1 MPGIPN
7 DYGSCPLPRVYDLLP
22 GPQPRHFNQTGPTQE
37 RRLSIPDGR
46 YRATLTAVRQ
56 GAVALAIAVAHWL
69 PATTSHAQQPAYPDR
84 PIRLIVPFAAGSATD
99 VVARQIAPRMAENL
113 GQSIVVD
120 NRAGASGV
128 IGATAVAK
136 APADGY
142 TLLFGTAPTN
152 AIAQS
157 WDKNLPYDAVK
168 DFVAVAG
175 LTTAP
180 YVLAVTST
188 LPVRSVKELIAYA
201 KSRPGE
207 LNFASTGNGTGVH
220 LAGTFFG
227 SKAGVDIKHVP
238 YNGAG
243 PMNVD
248 LASGVVHMIF
258 YPYQG
263 LLPLIQAGKVHVLA
277 TTGAKRL
284 PLLPDVPTLQ
294 EQGLA
299 DFSLAS
305 WQGIYAPAG
314 TPADRVNLLYEAIR
328 KTMTDPKVTAS
339 IAQTGN
345 AIELSD
351 PAEFAA
357 FTRRE
362 IEKYRQI
369 IQGSEALKAAR

>member
-1 MPGIPN
+1 MNIA
-7 DYGSCPLPRVYDLLP
+7 DL
-22 GPQPRHFNQTGPTQE
+22 E
-37 RRLSIPDGR
+37 RRAR
-46 YRATLTAVRQ
+46 FT
-56 GAVALAIAVAHWL
+56 GARLFLAALVAISGCWMPV
-69 PATTSHAQQPAYPDR
+69 TSTHAQSSTYPDR
-84 PIRLIVPFAAGSATD
+84 PIRLVVPFPPGSATD
-99 VVARQIAPRMAENL
+99 VVARQIAPRLAEHL
-113 GQSIVVD
+113 GQAIIVD

-128 IGATAVAK
+128 IGATAVAR
-136 APADGY
+136 ASADGY

-201 KSRPGE
+201 KSKPGE
-207 LNFASTGNGTGVH
+207 LNYASSGNGTGVH
-220 LAGTFFG
+220 LAGAFFG
-227 SKAGVDIKHVP
+227 SKADVDIKHVP
-238 YNGAG
+238 YNSVG
-243 PMNVD
+243 PIHVD

-263 LLPLIQAGKVHVLA
+263 LLPLIQGGKVHVLA
-277 TTGAKRL
+277 TTGAKRSA
-284 PLLPDVPTLQ
+284 LLPEIPTLQ

-299 DFSLAS
+299 DFALAS

-314 TPADRVNLLYEAIR
+314 TPSERVTLLYEAIR
-328 KTMTDPKVTAS
+328 KTMMDAKVTAS

-345 AIELSD
+345 TVELSD
-351 PAEFAA
+351 PVEFAA

-369 IQGSEALKAAR
+369 IQSSDALKGAR